1 MKRVAKTQKINNIST
16 LYFFTIAN
24 MAKVQ
29 LTSGELAAIN
39 IAVQSTPDKHPR
51 QYAIADLQKAL
62 NLQNF
67 LVEATEERHDPEGN
81 TLVDGNKMPLKF
93 FKNEAEIDLT
103 IEDKLFVKRLI
114 EEQKWSLDLANEVQ
128 TLLEKLK

>member
-1 MKRVAKTQKINNIST
+1 MAKTT
-16 LYFFTIAN
+16 
-24 MAKVQ
+24 

-39 IAVQSTPDKHPR
+39 IAIQSTPDRQPR
-51 QYAIADLQKAL
+51 QFPIGDLQKAL

-93 FKNEAEIDLT
+93 FKQEAEIDLSL
-103 IEDKLFVKRLI
+103 EDKLFVKRLV
-114 EEQKWSLDLANEVQ
+114 EEQRWSLDLAKDVQ